1 MAAPPGA
8 LLRVATRRTEPPP
21 PAGNYNS
28 QAALPEGTTA
38 PSMPRAQGAV
48 RSGEPALHFPSCGG
62 AGSQS
67 VRPMLVGARS
77 GVGFRGSKRPAER
90 ERRRGSG
97 AGDISFR
104 AAPLSRCRSGAPR
117 MAALGEPSKF
127 SQTLNGIPSS
137 NTVSSGMDPF
147 HACSILQQLKTMY
160 DEGQLTDIV
169 VEVDHGKTFSCHR
182 NVLAAIS
189 PYFRS
194 MFTSGLTE
202 STQKEVRIVGV
213 EAESMHLVLNYAYTS
228 RVMLTEANVQ
238 ALFTAASI
246 FQIPS
251 IQDQCAKYMISHL
264 DPQNSI
270 GVFIFADHYGHQ
282 ELKDRSQDYIR
293 KKFLS
298 VTKEQEFLQLRK
310 DQLISILD
318 SDDLNVD
325 KEEHVYDSIIRWF
338 EHEQNKREVHLPEI
352 FAKCIRMPLLDETF
366 LEKIPPMF
374 AQAMAKSCVQKGQ
387 HSANGYTQRLGM
399 TASEMIICFDAAHK
413 HSGKK
418 QTVPCLDSVTGRVFK
433 LCKPPNDLREVGILV
448 SPDNDIYI
456 AGGYRPSSSEVSI
469 DHRAESDFWMY
480 DHSGNRWIPKAPLLR
495 ARIGC
500 KLVHCCG
507 KLYAIG
513 GRVYEGDGRN
523 SLKSV
528 ECYDSRENCWTAV
541 CPMPVAMEFHS
552 AVEYKDNIYVLQG
565 EFFLCYDPQKDYW
578 GFLTPMTVPRIQG
591 LATVYNDSIYYIAGT
606 CGNHQRMFTVEAYD
620 IEQNKWTRKKDF
632 PCDQSI
638 NPYIKLVLLK
648 NKLHLFVRATQV
660 TVEEHVFRTSRKNS
674 LYQYDEVTDQWQKVY
689 ETPDRLWDLGRHFE
703 CVVAKLYPQC
713 LQKVI

>member
-1 MAAPPGA
+1 
-8 LLRVATRRTEPPP
+8 
-21 PAGNYNS
+21 
-28 QAALPEGTTA
+28 
-38 PSMPRAQGAV
+38 
-48 RSGEPALHFPSCGG
+48 
-62 AGSQS
+62 
-67 VRPMLVGARS
+67 
-77 GVGFRGSKRPAER
+77 
-90 ERRRGSG
+90 
-97 AGDISFR
+97 
-104 AAPLSRCRSGAPR
+104 
-117 MAALGEPSKF
+117 
-127 SQTLNGIPSS
+127 
-137 NTVSSGMDPF
+137 
-147 HACSILQQLKTMY
+147 
-160 DEGQLTDIV
+160 
-169 VEVDHGKTFSCHR
+169 
-182 NVLAAIS
+182 
-189 PYFRS
+189 

-228 RVMLTEANVQ
+228 RVVLTEANVQ

-310 DQLISILD
+310 DQLISILN

-325 KEEHVYDSIIRWF
+325 KEEHVYESIIRWF

-366 LEKIPPMF
+366 LEKIPPVF

-387 HSANGYTQRLGM
+387 PSANGYTQRLGM

-565 EFFLCYDPQKDYW
+565 KVVWLPLWCSAVHP
-578 GFLTPMTVPRIQG
+578 
-591 LATVYNDSIYYIAGT
+591 A
-606 CGNHQRMFTVEAYD
+606 
-620 IEQNKWTRKKDF
+620 
-632 PCDQSI
+632 
-638 NPYIKLVLLK
+638 
-648 NKLHLFVRATQV
+648 
-660 TVEEHVFRTSRKNS
+660 VFS
-674 LYQYDEVTDQWQKVY
+674 
-689 ETPDRLWDLGRHFE
+689 
-703 CVVAKLYPQC
+703 
-713 LQKVI
+713 

>member
-1 MAAPPGA
+1 MAATGDSSKCPPQAPNGA
-8 LLRVATRRTEPPP
+8 P
-21 PAGNYNS
+21 PAPPVVGPGPVD
-28 QAALPEGTTA
+28 AA
-38 PSMPRAQGAV
+38 
-48 RSGEPALHFPSCGG
+48 
-62 AGSQS
+62 
-67 VRPMLVGARS
+67 
-77 GVGFRGSKRPAER
+77 
-90 ERRRGSG
+90 
-97 AGDISFR
+97 
-104 AAPLSRCRSGAPR
+104 
-117 MAALGEPSKF
+117 
-127 SQTLNGIPSS
+127 
-137 NTVSSGMDPF
+137 

-213 EAESMHLVLNYAYTS
+213 EAESMNLVLNYAYTS
-228 RVMLTEANVQ
+228 RVVLTEANVQ

-251 IQDQCAKYMISHL
+251 IQDQCANYMISHL

-282 ELKDRSQDYIR
+282 ELKDRSQEYIR
-293 KKFLS
+293 KKFLC
-298 VTKEQEFLQLRK
+298 VTKEQEFLHLRK

-338 EHEQNKREVHLPEI
+338 EHEREGREAYLPEI
-352 FAKCIRMPLLDETF
+352 FAKCIRMPLMEDTF
-366 LEKIPPMF
+366 VEKIPPMF
-374 AQAMAKSCVQKGQ
+374 AEAIVQKGPC
-387 HSANGYTQRLGM
+387 SANGYTQRLGM

-418 QTVPCLDSVTGRVFK
+418 QTVPCLDIVTGRVFK

-469 DHRAESDFWMY
+469 DHKAESDFWMY
-480 DHSGNRWIPKAPLLR
+480 DHATNRWLPKAPLLR

-523 SLKSV
+523 PLKSV
-528 ECYDSRENCWTAV
+528 ECYDSRDNCWTAV
-541 CPMPVAMEFHS
+541 SPMPVAMEFHS
-552 AVEYKDNIYVLQG
+552 AVEYKENIYVLQG
-565 EFFLCYDPQKDYW
+565 ESFLCYDPQKDYW
-578 GFLTPMTVPRIQG
+578 GFLTPMTVPRTQG
-591 LATVYNDSIYYIAGT
+591 LAAVYNDSIYYIAGT

-620 IEQNKWTRKKDF
+620 IELNKWTCKKDF

-638 NPYIKLVLLK
+638 NPYLKLVLLN

-674 LYQYDEVTDQWQKVY
+674 LYQYDEGTDQWKKVY

-703 CVVAKLYPQC
+703 CAVAKLYPQC
-713 LQKVI
+713 LQKVL

>member
-1 MAAPPGA
+1 MAA
-8 LLRVATRRTEPPP
+8 V
-21 PAGNYNS
+21 
-28 QAALPEGTTA
+28 
-38 PSMPRAQGAV
+38 
-48 RSGEPALHFPSCGG
+48 
-62 AGSQS
+62 
-67 VRPMLVGARS
+67 
-77 GVGFRGSKRPAER
+77 
-90 ERRRGSG
+90 
-97 AGDISFR
+97 
-104 AAPLSRCRSGAPR
+104 
-117 MAALGEPSKF
+117 GEPSKF
-127 SQTLNGIPSS
+127 SQILNGTP
-137 NTVSSGMDPF
+137 VSSTASVGMDPS
-147 HACSILQQLKTMY
+147 HACSILQQLKAMY
-160 DEGQLTDIV
+160 DERQLTDIV

-228 RVMLTEANVQ
+228 RVTLTEANVQ

-282 ELKDRSQDYIR
+282 ELKVSSQDYIR

-318 SDDLNVD
+318 SNDLNVD
-325 KEEHVYDSIIRWF
+325 KEEHVYESIIRWF
-338 EHEQNKREVHLPEI
+338 EHEPNKREVHLPEI
-352 FAKCIRMPLLDETF
+352 FAKCIRVPLLDEAF
-366 LEKIPPMF
+366 VEKIPPMF
-374 AQAMAKSCVQKGQ
+374 AQAIAQNCVQKGES
-387 HSANGYTQRLGM
+387 SANGYTQRLGM

-480 DHSGNRWIPKAPLLR
+480 DHSGNRWIPKTPLLR

-528 ECYDSRENCWTAV
+528 ECYDGRENCWTAV
-541 CPMPVAMEFHS
+541 CPMPVAMEFHN

-565 EFFLCYDPQKDYW
+565 EFFLCYDPRKDYW

-591 LATVYNDSIYYIAGT
+591 LAAVYNNSIYYIAGT

-620 IEQNKWTRKKDF
+620 IELNKWTRKRDF

-638 NPYIKLVLLK
+638 NPYIKLVVLK

-689 ETPDRLWDLGRHFE
+689 ETPDKLWDLGRHFE
-703 CVVAKLYPQC
+703 CAVAKLYPQC

>member
-1 MAAPPGA
+1 
-8 LLRVATRRTEPPP
+8 
-21 PAGNYNS
+21 
-28 QAALPEGTTA
+28 
-38 PSMPRAQGAV
+38 
-48 RSGEPALHFPSCGG
+48 
-62 AGSQS
+62 
-67 VRPMLVGARS
+67 
-77 GVGFRGSKRPAER
+77 
-90 ERRRGSG
+90 
-97 AGDISFR
+97 
-104 AAPLSRCRSGAPR
+104 
-117 MAALGEPSKF
+117 MAALGEPSQF
-127 SQTLNGIPSS
+127 SQTLNGVPPS
-137 NTVSSGMDPF
+137 NQVTSGMDPF

-228 RVMLTEANVQ
+228 RVVLTEANVQ

-310 DQLISILD
+310 DQLISILN

-325 KEEHVYDSIIRWF
+325 KEEHVYESIIRWF

-366 LEKIPPMF
+366 LEKIPPVF

-387 HSANGYTQRLGM
+387 PSANGYTQRLGM